1 MGLGIVENYR
11 YAEKCIKNVT
21 NLYIRYRD
29 VFVGLNTPT
38 ANIDTFGLWLDLT
51 LSMGNTS
58 TTYKGCILNTEGSLY
73 ELYYHLLSYRSFTNY
88 LLYLLPNLLSYSFV
102 LTTWIDKI
110 KALDK
115 VKNYTGLAFYYGMIV
130 KNVFFFNIPEAEG
143 YSGPVESRRSILRA
157 KEAGE
162 DMEIFEYSD

>member
-1 MGLGIVENYR
+1 LGLGIVENYR

-143 YSGPVESRRSILRA
+143 YSGPVESRKSILRA
-157 KEAGE
+157 REAGE